1 MNSEYLLTL
10 NDLNNQ
16 SPEYIETL
24 FALSNGH
31 LGIRASSVLK
41 GKTTDGNPG
50 TFINGFYD
58 THPIV
63 YGEWAYGYAKNHQT
77 IVKLPDIRSLII
89 EIDGE
94 KSNETDWF
102 VEQTDFQLNMK
113 TGMLEERYDIET
125 LSGKKFSLA
134 LCSFLSYS
142 HSEISVFQYTIEAL
156 NFSGE
161 MVITKNIAFQ
171 KEKTNDEGS
180 IDPRVASSKS
190 KLRMEP
196 LNGEWSEVKTE
207 FSGQSVLISQTLKT
221 SDGAN
226 EVGSQTVSKR
236 MVVQKNQA
244 VTLTNY
250 VVLSKPLATEN
261 GQVIKTE
268 KDKLTEIRNSL
279 SMEQLV
285 KEQVQ
290 HFSDFW
296 QASDIEITGDPILQ
310 KGIRFNLFHLYQNAG
325 RDGLTNFAAKG
336 LTGEGYEGHY
346 FWDTEMYMLPFF
358 IYTQPEIAKQLL
370 NYRVSILPKAQERA
384 KEMAQD
390 SGALF
395 AWRTINGEEASAY
408 YPAGTAQIHINADI
422 AYAFQLYERVTGD
435 HQFIA
440 ESGAEVIVETARFWL
455 SYGSWVGNEFCIN
468 GVTGPDEYTAL
479 VNNNYYTNKMAQNNL
494 RYAVTLA
501 QRLNVVSKEE
511 WSAWQKAAEG
521 MKLPYDHEKQLIKQD
536 DTFFEKAKW
545 PFEETPKEN
554 YPLLLHYH
562 PMIIYKHQVCKQADA
577 LLAEMLFPQDYSV
590 EQIQR
595 DYQFYEEVTTHDS
608 SLSRSIFSI
617 LASRTKQLDK
627 AYSYFMDTALM
638 DLTDLQGNA
647 KDGIHAANMGG
658 SWLSI
663 IYGFAGLSSAGQTI
677 QLENH
682 LPKEI
687 EALAFK
693 LTIHGTQIKVTMNQK
708 EVKVTLL
715 ESNDRLSVEQVSEN
729 KVIVAIN

>member
-1 MNSEYLLTL
+1 MNFEYLLTL
-10 NDLNNQ
+10 NDLKNQ
-16 SPEYIETL
+16 IPEYIETL

-31 LGIRASSVLK
+31 VGIRASSVLQ
-41 GKTTDGNPG
+41 GKTKQGNPG

-63 YGEWAYGYAKNHQT
+63 YGEWAFGYAKNHQT
-77 IVKLPDIRSLII
+77 IVKMPDIRGLLI

-94 KSNETDWF
+94 KSNEADWLTN
-102 VEQTDFQLNMK
+102 QTDFQINMA
-113 TGMLEERYDIET
+113 TGMLKERYEIET
-125 LSGKKFSLA
+125 LQGKKFSLS
-134 LCSFLSYS
+134 LCSFLSFS
-142 HSEISVFQYTIEAL
+142 HPEVSTFQYTIEAL

-161 MVITKNIAFQ
+161 MIVTKQLALHD
-171 KEKTNDEGS
+171 EKTNDEETV
-180 IDPRVASSKS
+180 DPRIASSKS
-190 KLRMEP
+190 KLGFTQ
-196 LNGEWSEVKTE
+196 LSDDWIEVKTE
-207 FSGQSVLISQTLKT
+207 FSGQSILMSQLINTAEDLNK
-221 SDGAN
+221 N
-226 EVGSQTVSKR
+226 GSLSVAKR
-236 MVVQKNQA
+236 LIIQENQA
-244 VTLTNY
+244 VTLTSY
-250 VVLSKPLATEN
+250 VLLSKPLTTKDRTLIES
-261 GQVIKTE
+261 E
-268 KDKLTEIRNSL
+268 KDKLTKARSTLNFEELAR
-279 SMEQLV
+279 
-285 KEQVQ
+285 EQVQ
-290 HFSDFW
+290 YFSEFW
-296 QASDIEITGDPILQ
+296 QASDIEITGNPILQ

-346 FWDTEMYMLPFF
+346 FWDTEMYILPFF
-358 IYTQPEIAKQLL
+358 IYTQPQIAKQLL
-370 NYRVSILPKAQERA
+370 NYRVSILPKAQDRA
-384 KEMAQD
+384 KEMAQV

-422 AYAFQLYERVTGD
+422 AYAFQLYEQVTGD
-435 HQFIA
+435 QQFIT
-440 ESGAEVIVETARFWL
+440 ESGAEVIVETARFWMN
-455 SYGSWVGNEFCIN
+455 YGSWIGDDFCIN

-501 QRLNVVSKEE
+501 QRLNSVTKKE

-521 MKLPYDHEKQLIKQD
+521 MKLPYDHQKQLIKQD

-590 EQIQR
+590 EQIKR
-595 DYQFYEEVTTHDS
+595 DYQFYEGVTTHDS
-608 SLSRSIFSI
+608 SLSRSVFSI
-617 LASRTKQLDK
+617 LASRTKQVDK

-663 IYGFAGLSSAGQTI
+663 IYGFAGLSSTGQTI

-687 EALAFK
+687 ETLSFK
-693 LTIHGTQIKVTMNQK
+693 LNIQGTSIRVQMDQK
-708 EVKVTLL
+708 ELNVTLL
-715 ESNDRLSVEQVSEN
+715 ESNEQLSVKQVSEN
-729 KVIVAIN
+729 KTIIVMN

>member
-10 NDLNNQ
+10 NDLKNQ
-16 SPEYIETL
+16 NPDYIETL

-31 LGIRASSVLK
+31 VGVRASSILK
-41 GKTTDGNPG
+41 GKTTQGNPG

-63 YGEWAYGYAKNHQT
+63 YGEWAYGYAKKHQT

-94 KSNETDWF
+94 KSSEADWRTT
-102 VEQTDFQLNMK
+102 QTDFQLNMK
-113 TGMLEERYDIET
+113 TGMLEERYEIET
-125 LSGKKFSLA
+125 LTGKKFSLA

-142 HSEISVFQYTIEAL
+142 QAEVNVFHYTIEAL

-161 MVITKNIAFQ
+161 LLITKQIAFQ
-171 KEKTNDEGS
+171 EGRTSDEGT

-190 KLRMEP
+190 KLGIES
-196 LNGEWSEVKTE
+196 LNDEWIEVKTE
-207 FSGQSVLISQTLKT
+207 FSEQSVLLSQVMQTA
-221 SDGAN
+221 DGVD
-226 EVGSQTVSKR
+226 EVSGLAISKR
-236 MVVQKNQA
+236 VLVQENQA

-250 VVLSKPLATEN
+250 VVLSKPLITESRE
-261 GQVIKTE
+261 IE
-268 KDKLTEIRNSL
+268 REIDKLTTVKRNL
-279 SMEQLV
+279 EFNQLA
-285 KEQVQ
+285 KEHIQ
-290 HFSDFW
+290 HFSEFW

-346 FWDTEMYMLPFF
+346 FWDTEMYILPFF
-358 IYTQPEIAKQLL
+358 IYTQPKIAKQLL
-370 NYRVSILPKAQERA
+370 TYRVSILPKAQERA
-384 KEMAQD
+384 KEMAQS

-408 YPAGTAQIHINADI
+408 YPAGTAQVHINADI

-440 ESGAEVIVETARFWL
+440 ESGAEVIFETARFWL
-455 SYGSWVGNEFCIN
+455 NYGSWIGNEFCIN

-494 RYAVTLA
+494 SYAVNLA
-501 QRLNVVSKEE
+501 QRLNLVKEEE
-511 WSAWQKAAEG
+511 WSTWQKAAER

-595 DYQFYEEVTTHDS
+595 DYQFYEGVTTHDS

-617 LASRTKQLDK
+617 LASRTQQSEK

-682 LPKEI
+682 LPKEMTG
-687 EALAFK
+687 LAFK
-693 LTIHGTQIKVTMNQK
+693 LNIQGTLIKVQMDQK
-708 EVKVTLL
+708 ELKVTPL
-715 ESNDRLSVEQVSEN
+715 EVNEQLSIKQLSGN
-729 KVIVAIN
+729 KAVIVIN

>member
-16 SPEYIETL
+16 NLDYIETL

-31 LGIRASSVLK
+31 VGVRASSILK
-41 GKTTDGNPG
+41 GKTRQGNPG

-94 KSNETDWF
+94 KSTEADWRTT
-102 VEQTDFQLNMK
+102 QTDFQLNMK
-113 TGMLEERYDIET
+113 TGMLEERYEIET
-125 LSGKKFSLA
+125 LHGKIFSLS

-142 HSEISVFQYTIEAL
+142 QAEVSVFHYTIEAL

-161 MVITKNIAFQ
+161 LLITKQIAFQ
-171 KEKTNDEGS
+171 EENTNEDGT

-190 KLRMEP
+190 KLGIVP
-196 LNGEWSEVKTE
+196 LNDEWIEVKTE
-207 FSGQSVLISQTLKT
+207 FSEQSVLLSQVMQTA
-221 SDGAN
+221 DGVD
-226 EVGSQTVSKR
+226 EVGGLAVSKR
-236 MVVQKNQA
+236 VLVQENQA

-250 VVLSKPLATEN
+250 VVLSKPLTTESRK
-261 GQVIKTE
+261 IERK
-268 KDKLTEIRNSL
+268 KDKLTTVKRHLEFN
-279 SMEQLV
+279 QLA
-285 KEQVQ
+285 KEHIQ
-290 HFSDFW
+290 HFSEFW

-346 FWDTEMYMLPFF
+346 FWDTEMYILPFF
-358 IYTQPEIAKQLL
+358 IYTQPKIAKQLL
-370 NYRVSILPKAQERA
+370 TYRVSILPKAQERA
-384 KEMAQD
+384 REMAQN

-408 YPAGTAQIHINADI
+408 YPAGTAQVHINADI

-440 ESGAEVIVETARFWL
+440 ESGAEVIFETARFWL
-455 SYGSWVGNEFCIN
+455 NYGSWIGNEFCIN

-494 RYAVTLA
+494 SYAVTLA
-501 QRLNVVSKEE
+501 QRLNLVKEAE
-511 WSAWQKAAEG
+511 WSTWQQAAEG

-536 DTFFEKAKW
+536 DMFFEKARW

-590 EQIQR
+590 EQIER

-617 LASRTKQLDK
+617 LASRTQQSEK

-638 DLTDLQGNA
+638 DLTNLQGNA

-663 IYGFAGLSSAGQTI
+663 IYGFAGLSSTGQTI

-687 EALAFK
+687 ESLAFK
-693 LTIHGTQIKVTMNQK
+693 LNIHGTLVKVKMDKKELKVTPLK
-708 EVKVTLL
+708 
-715 ESNDRLSVEQVSEN
+715 SNEQLSIKQLSEN
-729 KVIVAIN
+729 KAMIAIN

>member
-10 NDLNNQ
+10 NDLKNQ
-16 SPEYIETL
+16 NPDYIETL

-31 LGIRASSVLK
+31 VGVRASSILK
-41 GKTTDGNPG
+41 GKTTQGNPG

-63 YGEWAYGYAKNHQT
+63 YGEWAYGYAKKHQT

-94 KSNETDWF
+94 KSSEADWLTT
-102 VEQTDFQLNMK
+102 QTDFQLNMK
-113 TGMLEERYDIET
+113 TGMLEERYEIET
-125 LSGKKFSLA
+125 LTGKKFSLA

-142 HSEISVFQYTIEAL
+142 QAEVNVFHYTIEAL

-161 MVITKNIAFQ
+161 LLITKQIAFQ
-171 KEKTNDEGS
+171 EGKTNDEGT

-190 KLRMEP
+190 KLGIEP
-196 LNGEWSEVKTE
+196 LNDEWIEVKTE
-207 FSGQSVLISQTLKT
+207 FSGQTVILSQVMKT
-221 SDGAN
+221 IDGIA
-226 EVGSQTVSKR
+226 EVGGLAVSKR
-236 MVVQKNQA
+236 VLVQENQA

-250 VVLSKPLATEN
+250 VVLSKPLTTKRSEIEREIN
-261 GQVIKTE
+261 
-268 KDKLTEIRNSL
+268 KLTTVKRHLEFN
-279 SMEQLV
+279 QLA
-285 KEQVQ
+285 KEHVQ
-290 HFSDFW
+290 HFSEFW
-296 QASDIEITGDPILQ
+296 QASDIEIIGDPILQ

-346 FWDTEMYMLPFF
+346 FWDTEMYILPFF
-358 IYTQPEIAKQLL
+358 IYTQPKIAKQLL
-370 NYRVSILPKAQERA
+370 TYRVSILPKAQERA
-384 KEMAQD
+384 KEMAQS

-408 YPAGTAQIHINADI
+408 YPAGTAQVHINADI

-440 ESGAEVIVETARFWL
+440 ESGAEVIFETARFWL
-455 SYGSWVGNEFCIN
+455 NYGSWIGNEFCIN

-494 RYAVTLA
+494 SYAVTLA
-501 QRLNVVSKEE
+501 QRLNSVKEEE
-511 WSAWQKAAEG
+511 WSTWQKAAER

-536 DTFFEKAKW
+536 DTFFEKARW

-595 DYQFYEEVTTHDS
+595 DYQFYEGVTTHDS

-617 LASRTKQLDK
+617 LASRTQQSEK

-682 LPKEI
+682 LPKEMTG
-687 EALAFK
+687 LAFK
-693 LTIHGTQIKVTMNQK
+693 LNIQGTLVKVQMNQK
-708 EVKVTLL
+708 ELKVTPL
-715 ESNDRLSVEQVSEN
+715 EANEQLSIKQLSGN
-729 KVIVAIN
+729 KAMIVIN